1 MDVLFK
7 RGVQE
12 LLEGELNEHL
22 GIAVCK
28 VYLQSPQGE
37 TLHGHR
43 DHLTFQ
49 QIRDRFFH
57 FPEIKSFRHFIHLF
71 YNLIVAQITYASFV
85 YMRKF

>member
-37 TLHGHR
+37 LCM
-43 DHLTFQ
+43 DV
-49 QIRDRFFH
+49 
-57 FPEIKSFRHFIHLF
+57 EI
-71 YNLIVAQITYASFV
+71 V
-85 YMRKF
+85 

>member
-28 VYLQSPQGE
+28 VYLQSPKGE
-37 TLHGHR
+37 LCM
-43 DHLTFQ
+43 DV
-49 QIRDRFFH
+49 
-57 FPEIKSFRHFIHLF
+57 EI
-71 YNLIVAQITYASFV
+71 V
-85 YMRKF
+85 